1 MRKVKPI
8 KEEKGIAAVVGT
20 LFALMIFTTLLSMF
34 TAQYIPAHMK
44 TVEYQHDMYIL
55 EKFSDIRSMIDMLI
69 LTENTNFTSYFAIKL
84 GTDSV
89 PVFSS
94 PTLGRIS
101 MNPYT
106 GENSS
111 SFALNLTFYQ
121 RGLTTPTYLIC
132 GGEFSFLAPNR
143 YYVAETISLQ
153 NGAIIR
159 YNWNA
164 KNASLIVGPHFIVKG
179 NKTDVQISIILQTI
193 YGPPQSITGIETKGF
208 QITLI
213 GVEKTVAYIDENNRN
228 VTIKIHEDQDKSY
241 ISSAYIDALLDWMRS
256 KAEPYSDCVIGSDY
270 LTIQNV
276 TSMEI
281 VKAYLKIEASAS

>member
-8 KEEKGIAAVVGT
+8 KEEKGIAATIGT

-228 VTIKIHEDQDKSY
+228 VTIKFHEDQDKSY
-241 ISSAYIDALLDWMRS
+241 ISSAYIDALLKWMRS

-270 LTIQNV
+270 ITIQNV

>member
-8 KEEKGIAAVVGT
+8 KEEKGIAATIGT

-213 GVEKTVAYIDENNRN
+213 GVEETVAYIDENNRN
-228 VTIKIHEDQDKSY
+228 VTIKIHEDQDKNY
-241 ISSAYIDALLDWMRS
+241 ISSAYIDALLDWMES
-256 KAEPYSDCVIGSDY
+256 KARPYSNYVRGSDY
-270 LTIQNV
+270 ITIQNV

>member
-241 ISSAYIDALLDWMRS
+241 ISSAYIDALLKWMRS